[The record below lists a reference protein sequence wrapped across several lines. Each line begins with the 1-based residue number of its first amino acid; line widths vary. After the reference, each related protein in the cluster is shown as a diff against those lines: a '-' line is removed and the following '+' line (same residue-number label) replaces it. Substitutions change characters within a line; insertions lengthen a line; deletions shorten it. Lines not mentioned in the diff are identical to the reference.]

1 MASPVQFRS
10 GDGYEL
16 AGWYHAAAGA
26 AAPRRLAVVHCGAG
40 IPASR
45 YQRFAAFLAESGI
58 PALTYDYRGIG
69 RSRPQSLQGFDA
81 TMADWSE
88 HDCAA
93 AIGWLRERSA
103 AAEIVGIAHSA
114 GAWLVGGAHNAADQ
128 AQLVLIG
135 GHTGYWG
142 DYAARYRLPMT
153 LLWHGVMPALTRVV
167 GYFPGRRLGLGEDL
181 PAKVALQ
188 WAARRSPEL
197 RPAGNDPGSVRE
209 RMLLDRCASLQRPAL
224 LVSVSDDAFAT
235 AAGARRLMAYY
246 RRLSPVQHLR
256 FTPADAGLRRIGHF
270 GFFRRQA
277 GSVLWPRLLAELDAG
292 PKVTGPK

>member
-16 AGWYHAAAGA
+16 AGWYHAAPDGA
-26 AAPRRLAVVHCGAG
+26 ASGRLAVIHCGAG

-45 YQRFAAFLAESGI
+45 YQRFAAFLAGSGI
-58 PALTYDYRGIG
+58 PTLTYDYRGIG
-69 RSRPQSLQGFDA
+69 RSRPESLIGFGA

-93 AIGWLRERSA
+93 AIGWLRKRSP
-103 AAEIVGIAHSA
+103 AAEIIGIAHSA
-114 GAWLVGGAHNAADQ
+114 GAWLVGGAANAGEQ
-128 AQLVLIG
+128 ARLVLIG

-153 LLWHGVMPALTRVV
+153 LLWHGLMPALTQMV

-181 PAKVALQ
+181 PAKIALY

-197 RPAGNDPGSVRE
+197 RPAGSDAGSARE
-209 RMLLDRCASLQRPAL
+209 RMLLDRCAALQRPAL
-224 LVSVSDDAFAT
+224 VVSISDDAFAT
-235 AAGARRLMAYY
+235 AAGVRRLMAYY
-246 RRLSPVQHLR
+246 RRLSPVRELQ
-256 FTPADAGLRRIGHF
+256 FTPADAGLRSIGHF
-270 GFFRRQA
+270 GFFRRQT
-277 GSVLWPRLLAELDAG
+277 GNMLWPRLLAQIG
-292 PKVTGPK
+292 